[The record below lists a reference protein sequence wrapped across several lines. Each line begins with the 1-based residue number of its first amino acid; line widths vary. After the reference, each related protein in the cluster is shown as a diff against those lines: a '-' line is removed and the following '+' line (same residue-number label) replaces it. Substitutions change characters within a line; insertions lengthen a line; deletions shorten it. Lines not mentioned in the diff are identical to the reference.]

1 MLEAKEMAVFGDAR
15 NVTGIVQV
23 ILDMFG
29 PDTLENLLIV
39 VACFIIRNCQVT
51 RLSQYA
57 TAACV
62 ARCSIKSCKT

>member
-39 VACFIIRNCQVT
+39 VAFFIIRNCQVS
-51 RLSQYA
+51 RLYEYSSE
-57 TAACV
+57 V
-62 ARCSIKSCKT
+62 K